1 MRLDNRCAAPSTF
14 PRNTHMPKFNC
25 KHCSQN
31 IDAPASMS
39 GTHANCPT
47 CGGSIMVPGIL
58 QLQPPTLPLRAAE
71 TKSGSGSTGVITTV
85 VSVIAVVI
93 LARACGSIVGR
104 DAAERHVA
112 ERQIEKSNTAP
123 QTTTV
128 EAALAEFV
136 RLASSGLPKMVDRI
150 TRLESVVIEN
160 GNTIVE
166 SYTITTFTK
175 EELNVSDLNNKLR
188 LKNKS
193 EPYSSPKA
201 KLLRDYNVK
210 WVCRYYDKNN
220 KIITSVSN

>member
-1 MRLDNRCAAPSTF
+1 
-14 PRNTHMPKFNC
+14 
-25 KHCSQN
+25 
-31 IDAPASMS
+31 MS
-39 GTHANCPT
+39 GTIANCPT
-47 CGGSIMVPGIL
+47 CSKTIQVPGIQRL
-58 QLQPPTLPLRAAE
+58 EPPTVRMNAGA
-71 TKSGSGSTGVITTV
+71 KNSSSGTAGVITAI
-85 VSVIAVVI
+85 VSIIAVVI
-93 LARACGSIVGR
+93 VARTCGSIVGR

-112 ERQIEKSNTAP
+112 ERQVEKINTAS

-175 EELNVSDLNNKLR
+175 EELDVTDLNSKLR
-188 LKNKS
+188 IKNAS